1 MHHRQCRE
9 SFRRRDRRQNR
20 LASAGLFCRPR
31 HLEIESARRHQER
44 FRHRRRDQRGR
55 GLPGECHFTEVK
67 RATLI
72 FLVLLALSV
81 RAGDKKVDVSKI
93 HGRIQFVNSFPDYKV
108 QAVTSFADLHV
119 QIVTSFPDK
128 PGQWQIVESFP
139 DYKIEMV
146 NSFPDFTIQYVKS
159 FPGPAK

>member
-1 MHHRQCRE
+1 VGPTGVSPLEQTTKNRLEARSPHRQDAC
-9 SFRRRDRRQNR
+9 
-20 LASAGLFCRPR
+20 A
-31 HLEIESARRHQER
+31 
-44 FRHRRRDQRGR
+44 
-55 GLPGECHFTEVK
+55 TVK

-72 FLVLLALSV
+72 LFLLLAFSV
-81 RAGDKKVDVSKI
+81 RGGDKKVDVAKI

-119 QIVTSFPDK
+119 EIVTSFPDK
-128 PGQWQIVESFP
+128 PGQWQIVDSFP

-159 FPGPAK
+159 FPGPRK

>member
-1 MHHRQCRE
+1 VGPIGVSPVESIFKNRLEAGSPHRQDAC
-9 SFRRRDRRQNR
+9 
-20 LASAGLFCRPR
+20 A
-31 HLEIESARRHQER
+31 
-44 FRHRRRDQRGR
+44 
-55 GLPGECHFTEVK
+55 TVK

-72 FLVLLALSV
+72 LVLLLAFSV
-81 RAGDKKVDVSKI
+81 RAGDKKVDVAKV
-93 HGRIQFVNSFPDYKV
+93 HGKIQFVNSFPDYKV

-119 QIVTSFPDK
+119 EIVTSFPDK

-159 FPGPAK
+159 FPGPTK